1 MNKSRTSA
9 FKGNFGWDKIFIWGG
24 NSTVWIIE
32 KKFIRLGT
40 NNTNNEYNYIH
51 EIGIFIICT
60 YRDKDKI

>member
-1 MNKSRTSA
+1 MDGIKFLFEEETLH
-9 FKGNFGWDKIFIWGG
+9 FGF
-24 NSTVWIIE
+24 IE